1 MSSSIAA
8 RCVFKTN
15 EEIEIYPRWAKKKKQ
30 PQAATYYKIK
40 IAGPRKICLCLYP
53 IARGFEKNKNKKF
66 NTYERIYNA
75 PLSLSYPRGTCCT
88 QKGYLAHI
96 CMMHACGVRFVFLE
110 HGALDTCKSSVF
122 APKYGPLSASA
133 TLLWFVL
140 SLL

>member
-1 MSSSIAA
+1 MSSSIC
-8 RCVFKTN
+8 RSLCFQNQRRNRNLPQVG
-15 EEIEIYPRWAKKKKQ
+15 EKKKQ